1 MQLPV
6 HSLQEMQTMTDTT
19 ASLQLLI
26 ETLRRRNEELSEL
39 VVNLRAEIM
48 RLEAEAR
55 TPD

>member
-6 HSLQEMQTMTDTT
+6 HSLQDVQTMTDTT

>member
-48 RLEAEAR
+48 RLEAERR

>member
-1 MQLPV
+1 
-6 HSLQEMQTMTDTT
+6 MQTMTDTT

-48 RLEAEAR
+48 RLEAEAM